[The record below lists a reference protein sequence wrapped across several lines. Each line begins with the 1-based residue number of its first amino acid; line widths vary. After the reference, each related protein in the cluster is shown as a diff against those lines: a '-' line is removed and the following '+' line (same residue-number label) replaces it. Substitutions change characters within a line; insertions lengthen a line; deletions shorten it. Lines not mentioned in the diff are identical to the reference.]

1 MTLQHR
7 TTSTRAPGPAAEPAQ
22 AATGHPKR
30 PATSRWPARVF
41 FIDSPSTPSHPGQAH
56 GLEVARF
63 PDAISALIAMAEE
76 PPAAIIAPTD
86 MAHVDFPSFVATVV
100 QRTEIPL
107 IVGLGVHDGS
117 GALAYEAMALGARA
131 ILTLP
136 CTAEQLAAAM
146 HACGI
151 RRDGS
156 PRPLTV
162 GAITLDADAFRVTV
176 AGAAVPLTAREFLL
190 VQVLMQASPRVV
202 GAEELS
208 HVLSTYD
215 DGTVNAIR
223 ALVLRVRRKF
233 EAAAPG
239 MGELVETVRS
249 VGYRIAPA

>member
-1 MTLQHR
+1 MR
-7 TTSTRAPGPAAEPAQ
+7 VPGPGVPAH
-22 AATGHPKR
+22 AHAGHSKR
-30 PATSRWPARVF
+30 PAAPRWPARLY
-41 FIDSPSTPSHPGQAH
+41 FIDSPSTPSQPAQVH

-63 PDAISALIAMAEE
+63 ADPIAALIAMADEQ
-76 PPAAIIAPTD
+76 PAAIIAPTD
-86 MAHVDFPSFVATVV
+86 MAHVDFLSFVAAIVE
-100 QRTEIPL
+100 RTEIPV

-117 GALAYEAMALGARA
+117 GSLAYEAMARGARA

-136 CTAEQLAAAM
+136 CSAEQLAAAM

-156 PRPLTV
+156 PRPITLGTL
-162 GAITLDADAFRVTV
+162 TLDADAFRVTV
-176 AGAAVPLTAREFLL
+176 AGAPVPLTAREFLL

-233 EAAAPG
+233 ETAAPG
-239 MGELVETVRS
+239 TGEMVETVRS
-249 VGYRIAPA
+249 VGYRIAAA